1 MSLDLILQL
10 LVILSMIF
18 IGIIIYQISQEI
30 HQSTCLLEKTILM
43 INEIKSLEKILNETE
58 ETEKIKDS

>member
-10 LVILSMIF
+10 LVILS
-18 IGIIIYQISQEI
+18 
-30 HQSTCLLEKTILM
+30 ILM

-58 ETEKIKDS
+58 EENVVVEKIKDS